1 MALCRQ
7 RCPDCPMSV
16 TVLVDGSACL
26 ALMVA
31 GEAIMAEAASDI
43 AVILRVDGEDMAVS
57 CSHTIDQEL
66 W

>member
-1 MALCRQ
+1 M
-7 RCPDCPMSV
+7 
-16 TVLVDGSACL
+16 TVLVDGRACM

-43 AVILRVDGEDMAVS
+43 AVILRVNGEDMEVS
-57 CSHTIDQEL
+57 CSHVIDQEL